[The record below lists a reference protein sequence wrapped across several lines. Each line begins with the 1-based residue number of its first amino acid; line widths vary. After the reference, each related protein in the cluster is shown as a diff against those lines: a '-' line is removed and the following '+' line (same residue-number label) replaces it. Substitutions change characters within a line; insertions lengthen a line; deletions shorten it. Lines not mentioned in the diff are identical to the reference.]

1 MKNMKLIMES
11 WRSYIT
17 EKDGTIED
25 PDLEP
30 SGGALTGNED
40 VDKQMFD
47 FFIQFLPGGDRHGED
62 PELCELNIP
71 GTELM
76 CKDNKG
82 LPRSKMP
89 QLKTTDDED
98 LAEEFAKYL
107 ESQGHSV
114 SQDTEFASELKATQ
128 NQLKGAKVNGMNS
141 ALVINDGEHEGIRAP
156 IIISND
162 NYVLD
167 GHHRWASQLVYDF
180 MNGVPKVEVAVRR
193 VNLPIEDLLELS
205 KYDGEFCQEYGC
217 VPPQG
222 R

>member
-11 WRSYIT
+11 WRSYIN
-17 EKDGTIED
+17 EKEGTIED
-25 PDLEP
+25 PDLES

-40 VDKQMFD
+40 IDEQMFK
-47 FFIQFLPGGDRHGED
+47 FFIEFLPGGNRHGQD

-82 LPRSKMP
+82 LPRSQMP

-114 SQDTEFASELKATQ
+114 SGGTEFASEL
-128 NQLKGAKVNGMNS
+128 S
-141 ALVINDGEHEGIRAP
+141 
-156 IIISND
+156 
-162 NYVLD
+162 
-167 GHHRWASQLVYDF
+167 
-180 MNGVPKVEVAVRR
+180 
-193 VNLPIEDLLELS
+193 
-205 KYDGEFCQEYGC
+205 
-217 VPPQG
+217 
-222 R
+222 